1 MATDFKLPDVGE
13 GIDVGTVVAVL
24 VAEGDRIEVDQS
36 VLELETDKAVVE
48 VPSTVAGIVRAVHVK
63 VGAEAKVGEVVL
75 SVDEGDD
82 AADDARSDADEE
94 GTQAASSADESSDGA
109 AEAEGAAAA
118 DAADAAADDDEVEGA
133 EAPLRGDAQDAG
145 GRSTFA
151 SAPQVSAEAS
161 PPAKLKAAAD
171 DDRPIPA
178 APSVRRLAR
187 EQGVDLRQI
196 AGSGLLGRI
205 SAEDVKR
212 FAQGGEPSRAAAPA
226 PASAPAAPAAA
237 PLPDFSKWG
246 ETERVAMSG
255 IRKATVRSMAN
266 AWATVPMVTHFDSA
280 DATEFE
286 ALRQRYKRAAEAV
299 GAKLTPTAMLIKVV
313 AAALRKFPDFNASL
327 DVEASEIVYKRYVNV
342 GVAVDTEH
350 GLLVPVIKHA
360 DRKSILTLAEEL
372 GVLADKARDRKLS
385 PDDMQGGNFSVS
397 NLGGIGGHGF
407 TPIVN
412 PPDVAIL
419 GVSRSKME
427 PVWDA
432 EQEAFVARLTMPL
445 ALTYDHRLIDGA
457 SAARFLRWVCRA
469 IEEPFLMALE
479 G

>member
-1 MATDFKLPDVGE
+1 V
-13 GIDVGTVVAVL
+13 
-24 VAEGDRIEVDQS
+24 
-36 VLELETDKAVVE
+36 
-48 VPSTVAGIVRAVHVK
+48 
-63 VGAEAKVGEVVL
+63 
-75 SVDEGDD
+75 
-82 AADDARSDADEE
+82 
-94 GTQAASSADESSDGA
+94 
-109 AEAEGAAAA
+109 
-118 DAADAAADDDEVEGA
+118 
-133 EAPLRGDAQDAG
+133 
-145 GRSTFA
+145 
-151 SAPQVSAEAS
+151 
-161 PPAKLKAAAD
+161 
-171 DDRPIPA
+171 
-178 APSVRRLAR
+178 
-187 EQGVDLRQI
+187 
-196 AGSGLLGRI
+196 LGRI
-205 SAEDVKR
+205 SAEDVER
-212 FAQGGEPSRAAAPA
+212 FAAGDAPARPGAAPSAAPA
-226 PASAPAAPAAA
+226 PSTA
-237 PLPDFSKWG
+237 PLPDFSRWG

-286 ALRQRYKRAAEAV
+286 ALRQRYKKAAEAI
-299 GAKLTPTAMLIKVV
+299 GAKLTPTAMLIKIV
-313 AAALRKFPDFNASL
+313 ASALRKHPDFNASL
-327 DVEASEIVYKRYVNV
+327 DVDAQEIVYKRYVNV
-342 GVAVDTEH
+342 GVAVDTDH

-360 DRKSILTLAEEL
+360 DRKNVLELAEEL

-419 GVSRSKME
+419 GVSRSRME

-432 EQEAFVARLTMPL
+432 DQNAFVPRLTMPL

-457 SAARFLRWVCRA
+457 AAARFLRWVCRA

>member
-24 VAEGDRIEVDQS
+24 VAEGDRIEVDQG

-48 VPSTVAGIVRAVHVK
+48 VPSTVAGVVSKVHVS
-63 VGAEAKVGEVVL
+63 VGAEAKVGQVVL
-75 SVDEGDD
+75 SVDEGADEGTDD
-82 AADDARSDADEE
+82 AADADAANDDAR
-94 GTQAASSADESSDGA
+94 AS
-109 AEAEGAAAA
+109 AEAADDA
-118 DAADAAADDDEVEGA
+118 DAADDTSDDEADDEGA
-133 EAPLRGDAQDAG
+133 G
-145 GRSTFA
+145 
-151 SAPQVSAEAS
+151 
-161 PPAKLKAAAD
+161 KAAAPARERAPDEPAPAPSKSSDAD
-171 DDRPIPA
+171 DARPIPA

-187 EQGVDLRQI
+187 ERGVDLRAI
-196 AGSGLLGRI
+196 TGSGVLGRI
-205 SAEDVKR
+205 SAEDVER
-212 FAQGGEPSRAAAPA
+212 FAAGDEPARPAAAAAAAPA
-226 PASAPAAPAAA
+226 PTAA

-246 ETERVAMSG
+246 ETERAAMSG
-255 IRKATVRSMAN
+255 IRKATVRSMTN

-286 ALRQRYKRAAEAV
+286 ALRQRYKKAAEAI
-299 GAKLTPTAMLIKVV
+299 GAKLTPTAMLIKIV
-313 AAALRKFPDFNASL
+313 AAALRKYPDFNASL
-327 DVEASEIVYKRYVNV
+327 DVDAQEIVYKRYVNV
-342 GVAVDTEH
+342 GVAVDTDH

-360 DRKSILTLAEEL
+360 DRKSILDLADEL

-419 GVSRSKME
+419 GVSRSRME

-432 EQEAFVARLTMPL
+432 DQNVFVPRLTMPL

-457 SAARFLRWVCRA
+457 AAARFLRWVCRA